1 MLKVGI
7 LRWEDDPGSSG
18 GPKVIPRVLIK
29 GGGCV
34 RVSEGDVMT
43 EMSGSKREG
52 LEDATTLLA
61 LVTQKSSVSKEKGA
75 LRLVSN
81 QS

>member
-7 LRWEDDPGSSG
+7 LRREDDPGSSG

-43 EMSGSKREG
+43 EMSDSKREG
-52 LEDATTLLA
+52 LEDATLLA
-61 LVTQKSSVSKEKGA
+61 LVTQKSSVSEEKGA

>member
-29 GGGCV
+29 GRGCV

-43 EMSGSKREG
+43 EMSDSKREG
-52 LEDATTLLA
+52 LEDATLLA

>member
-43 EMSGSKREG
+43 EMSDSKREG
-52 LEDATTLLA
+52 LEDATLLA